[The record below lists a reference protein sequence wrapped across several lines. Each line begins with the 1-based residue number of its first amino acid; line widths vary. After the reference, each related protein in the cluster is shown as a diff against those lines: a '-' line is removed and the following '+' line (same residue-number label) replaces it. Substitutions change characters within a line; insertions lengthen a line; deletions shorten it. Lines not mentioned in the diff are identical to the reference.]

1 MTSVPDHRPHRVL
14 VVVASRHGATRQ
26 IADALA
32 GCLRDARFDV
42 HLEDADGA
50 ADPAAY
56 DAVVLGSAVYY
67 GKWLPPALAFART
80 HASALAHRP
89 VWLFSSGP
97 LGDPPRPDGDSSGLD
112 PRDLIPGARDH
123 VVFGG
128 RIDRGLLGTRER
140 LVTRV
145 VGADE
150 GDFRDWKE
158 IASWAASIA
167 DELRVGAAR

>member
-1 MTSVPDHRPHRVL
+1 MPDHRPHRVL

-32 GCLRDARFDV
+32 GHLRDAGLDV

-50 ADPAAY
+50 GDPAAY

-80 HASALAHRP
+80 HASALVDRP

-97 LGDPPRPDGDSSGLD
+97 VGDPPKPDGGPSDLD
-112 PRDLIPGARDH
+112 PRGLVPGARDH
-123 VVFGG
+123 AVFGG
-128 RIDRGLLGTRER
+128 RIDRDLLGTRER

-150 GDFRDWKE
+150 GDFRDWE
-158 IASWAASIA
+158 EVASWASAIA
-167 DELRVGAAR
+167 DELRVEAVR

>member
-1 MTSVPDHRPHRVL
+1 
-14 VVVASRHGATRQ
+14 
-26 IADALA
+26 
-32 GCLRDARFDV
+32 
-42 HLEDADGA
+42 
-50 ADPAAY
+50 
-56 DAVVLGSAVYY
+56 VLGSAVYY